1 MIAMLGAR
9 EMVFLLGGLALLALL
24 VLGGLAFAA
33 IKILGKR
40 QGGETLAGVTGCA
53 IAAGLGCL
61 GLCVL
66 LGFGL
71 IAAFVFAAR
80 VADRAIDHLPPG
92 RWRLEHH
99 ETIPLSPRWHSE
111 ARLVFRATGEHF
123 DTAAVL
129 GLVHDVAGDDLGA
142 NYTSGV
148 DGDGT
153 TRHEI
158 EFKIS
163 AEGEELRRID
173 DEIARR
179 IGELNTVEGV
189 KVEYL
194 GVRRDA

>member
-9 EMVFLLGGLALLALL
+9 GMVFLLAGLFLLALL

-66 LGFGL
+66 LGFGV

-80 VADRAIDHLPPG
+80 VADRAIDHLPTG

-99 ETIPLSPRWHSE
+99 DTFPPAAPWNDH
-111 ARLVFRATGEHF
+111 ARLVFRAEGEHV
-123 DTAAVL
+123 DYHPLLAIVREVVGRDALSSTSIE
-129 GLVHDVAGDDLGA
+129 HDVGGTAV
-142 NYTSGV
+142 TEISIQISG
-148 DGDGT
+148 DGD
-153 TRHEI
+153 
-158 EFKIS
+158 
-163 AEGEELRRID
+163 ELQRID
-173 DEIARR
+173 DELEARTA
-179 IGELNTVEGV
+179 GFQLPDGTE
-189 KVEYL
+189 VEYL
-194 GVRRDA
+194 GVRRDV